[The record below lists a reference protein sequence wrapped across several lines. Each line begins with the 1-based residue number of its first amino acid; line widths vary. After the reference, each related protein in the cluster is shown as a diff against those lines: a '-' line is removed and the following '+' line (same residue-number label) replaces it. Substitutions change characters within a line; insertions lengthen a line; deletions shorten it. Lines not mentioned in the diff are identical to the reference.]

1 MFTVE
6 DLIEADE
13 IFDEIV
19 IMFDIILS
27 NSHTHNGIHTNAFVV
42 DL

>member
-27 NSHTHNGIHTNAFVV
+27 NSHTHTMVYTQMH
-42 DL
+42 L